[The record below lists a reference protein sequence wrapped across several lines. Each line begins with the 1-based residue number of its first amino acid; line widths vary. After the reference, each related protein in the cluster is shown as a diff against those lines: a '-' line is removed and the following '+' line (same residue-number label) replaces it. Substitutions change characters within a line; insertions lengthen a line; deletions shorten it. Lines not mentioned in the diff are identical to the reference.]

1 MAEDKPLA
9 GKVALVTGAGHGI
22 GEAIAR
28 IFGAAGAHTVCA
40 ARTTSEIEA
49 VAEAIQAE
57 GGEARAI
64 TCDVTDLAQVT
75 AMMTEIE
82 TACGRLDVM
91 MANAG
96 GNIHRST
103 VEASDPEQWVACV
116 HLNLTSSYY
125 CARAAVPLM
134 KKRGGGRIILM
145 GSGMGHRG
153 VGSQS
158 AYCVGKAGVWMLTR
172 VLAEELLT
180 DNISVNEL
188 VPGPVLTPATEA
200 ERSAGGRLAAFE
212 IPGEWPKLPKDV
224 APLAL
229 FLATCPAPGPT
240 AQSYSFMRRQG

>member
-1 MAEDKPLA
+1 MTADKPLL

-28 IFGAAGAHTVCA
+28 SFGAAGAITICA

-49 VAEAIQAE
+49 VAGAIRTE
-57 GGEARAI
+57 GGDALAV
-64 TCDVTDLAQVT
+64 TCDVTDLSQVT
-75 AMMTEIE
+75 AMMAEIE
-82 TACGRLDVM
+82 TQCGGLDVM

-96 GNIHRST
+96 GNVHRSA
-103 VEASDPEQWVACV
+103 VETSDPEKWVAGV

-125 CARAAVPLM
+125 CARAAIPLM

-153 VGSQS
+153 VGGQS
-158 AYCVGKAGVWMLTR
+158 SYCVSKAGVWMLTR
-172 VLAEELLT
+172 VLAEELIT

-188 VPGPVLTPATEA
+188 VPGPVITPATDA
-200 ERSAGGRLAAFE
+200 ERAGARIAAFE
-212 IPGEWPKLPKDV
+212 MPGEWPKLPKDV